1 MTNAERPIHERHRIP
16 GEKPVA
22 IYAGGKI
29 KVFRGHNPETII
41 DLPEFHAHMLIDMFG
56 PFEDG
61 KTGEIDTVRVRKDH
75 HKSELVIGF
84 SDHRH
89 VGPHEYEAWGPDGL
103 IGFAY
108 GRRLD
113 LFIASLFYI
122 DPRLDEFIT
131 ETGSDEAVRV
141 YLKHSV
147 ESTRTKKRTT

>member
-1 MTNAERPIHERHRIP
+1 MTNAERPTQHINPER
-16 GEKPVA
+16 KPVET
-22 IYAGGKI
+22 YADGKI
-29 KVFRGHNPETII
+29 RVHGGHNPRTII
-41 DLPEFHAHMLIDMFG
+41 DLPEFHAHILIDKFG

-61 KTGEIDTVRVRKDH
+61 MAGEIDTVKVRRDH
-75 HKSELVIGF
+75 HKNELVIGF
-84 SDHRH
+84 SDHRY

-131 ETGSDEAVRV
+131 ETGSDEAVSV
-141 YLKHSV
+141 YLKRSI